1 MEFLQLQNIETV
13 KSIKSKD
20 MYLFFQFNLQFS
32 TQFRYLSTKYWNELE
47 IKLAIFFLSMYCS
60 CFLKRPFFH
69 IFRVTRIVTSG
80 CHVPWIS
87 WISTDLR
94 KTEKKC
100 ICVTSTSCMTCIFL
114 PAVIRKPPSRS
125 NFMLMTCHGQTD
137 LYIPT
142 SGTYIHWT

>member
-1 MEFLQLQNIETV
+1 MWWCTSKLVGSNNPDYSILATV
-13 KSIKSKD
+13 HKH
-20 MYLFFQFNLQFS
+20 QFS
-32 TQFRYLSTKYWNELE
+32 PCEPKNINLTQLFLLALI
-47 IKLAIFFLSMYCS
+47 IKDI
-60 CFLKRPFFH
+60 FH
-69 IFRVTRIVTSG
+69 ISRVRRIVTSG

-100 ICVTSTSCMTCIFL
+100 ICVTSTSFMTCIFP
-114 PAVIRKPPSRS
+114 PAATRKPLLRS

-142 SGTYIHWT
+142 SGTLLCINLFFCSDWIFTG

>member
-1 MEFLQLQNIETV
+1 M
-13 KSIKSKD
+13 
-20 MYLFFQFNLQFS
+20 
-32 TQFRYLSTKYWNELE
+32 
-47 IKLAIFFLSMYCS
+47 
-60 CFLKRPFFH
+60 
-69 IFRVTRIVTSG
+69 TSG

-100 ICVTSTSCMTCIFL
+100 ICATSTSYMTCIFPL
-114 PAVIRKPPSRS
+114 AATPKPLLRS

-142 SGTYIHWT
+142 SGTLVCINQMFFLGSYAIKSHQLQLYIRKLEKGAIWISLVGLLVHVFSILNYGNSKKNLFSINLINFNFLII